1 MMKEMIVATLI
12 FIGGVFVVLAFMPGS
27 LTRDGETV
35 KVVGMCDSVFVN
47 ENDEIQFSIRNKS
60 DELFYIDRT
69 LHANEILMLKK
80 KCSGEVITLVF
91 CEPGLIANA
100 IRSSHRVTR
109 VDLNERTIYSAAI
122 AHGITLR

>member
-1 MMKEMIVATLI
+1 MIVATLI
-12 FIGGVFVVLAFMPGS
+12 FMCGVFVVLTFMPGS
-27 LTRDGETV
+27 LTRGAEII

-47 ENDEIQFSIRNKS
+47 EDDEIQFSIRNKG

-69 LHANEILMLKK
+69 LHPSEFQLLKK

-91 CEPGLIANA
+91 YEPGLIASS

-109 VDLNERTIYSAAI
+109 VDLNEQTIFTAAI